1 MRKGKSQVNSYKT
14 ILKFQQTKIAV
25 GACRFFASLAP
36 CSSERAARQ
45 FLEQVKAALPGAR
58 HHAIALRVGQ
68 GDRVLS
74 RCDDAGEPA
83 GTAGPPMLAVLEK
96 HDLTDLVL
104 VGSRYFGGVK
114 LGIGGLI
121 RAYRACAEAGVA
133 EATITTREIMQQISL
148 VVPYD
153 FLGAVVREL
162 ESAGGAAKHFLYE
175 QEVTLEILISRHKL
189 DDFLQRVQS
198 VTKGQARASIG
209 RAQSNGNEK

>member
-1 MRKGKSQVNSYKT
+1 VDSYKT

-36 CSSERAARQ
+36 CASEGAARQ

-58 HHAIALRVGQ
+58 HHAFALRVGQ

-83 GTAGPPMLAVLEK
+83 NTAGSPMLAALEK

-121 RAYRACAEAGVA
+121 RAYRACAEAGIA
-133 EATITTREIMQQISL
+133 EATIITREIMQQVSL

-162 ESAGGAAKHFLYE
+162 ESAGGEVTRFLYE
-175 QEVTLEILISRHKL
+175 QEVTLEIIISWKKL
-189 DDFLQRVQS
+189 DDFLQRIQS
-198 VTKGQARASIG
+198 ATKGQARASISG
-209 RAQSNGNEK
+209 VQNSGDEK